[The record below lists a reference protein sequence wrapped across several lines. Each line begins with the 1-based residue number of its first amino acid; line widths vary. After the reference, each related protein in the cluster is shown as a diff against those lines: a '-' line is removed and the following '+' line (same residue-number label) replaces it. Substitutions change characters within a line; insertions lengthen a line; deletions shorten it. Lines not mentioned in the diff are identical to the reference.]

1 MRTGARVSEILS
13 IRLRDL
19 PWDPQQQTEMI
30 EKDQW
35 LIKLKKRTNHL
46 EGGILYAPADLIWD
60 TCNYIEKQRQEIV
73 AARGDKAGAAIFLS
87 QRGTP
92 IVADSVTRICN
103 KLFLAAQVYKANI
116 HRLRGALTTFPGLR
130 GTRYPSCRAH
140 ASH

>member
-1 MRTGARVSEILS
+1 MDRIYAFTDVEKHGIRNVLIMNWALRTGARVSEILS

-35 LIKLKKRTNHL
+35 LIKLKKRKNHL

-73 AARGDKAGAAIFLS
+73 AARGEKAGDAIFPS

-92 IVADSVTRICN
+92 IVADSMTRICN
-103 KLFLAAQVYKANI
+103 KLFLAAQVK
-116 HRLRGALTTFPGLR
+116 HP
-130 GTRYPSCRAH
+130 
-140 ASH
+140 